1 VQSFARICRIR
12 VRPEDPARMVGV
24 ESRYGQWLALALG
37 EIMNWKSLGRSIG
50 LISALLAG
58 MWGPA
63 PVRAQ
68 AGSAAPST
76 GRKTSSPYTG
86 DLSIFDAS
94 GRDERLQINRVM
106 DMLGIESGKNVADIG
121 AGSGWFTMRAAR
133 RVMGSGTVYAVDI
146 NPEAIDYIDQRTK
159 KEQLQNIKTILSKP
173 DDPKLPA
180 DSLDA
185 VLLLKTYH
193 EVAHPVVLLRS
204 LRSSLR
210 PGAKIGIIDRNGN
223 GENHGVS
230 RDVVVREAAQAGYE
244 LRDSQ
249 DFVKADGMDYFL
261 IFTAKPD

>member
-1 VQSFARICRIR
+1 
-12 VRPEDPARMVGV
+12 
-24 ESRYGQWLALALG
+24 
-37 EIMNWKSLGRSIG
+37 MNWKSFGGALRSIG
-50 LISALLAG
+50 LISVLLAG
-58 MWGPA
+58 QWGPA
-63 PVRAQ
+63 LVRAQ

-76 GRKTSSPYTG
+76 RRKTSSPYTG
-86 DLSIFDAS
+86 DLSVFDAL

-106 DMLGIESGKNVADIG
+106 DMLGIEPGKNVADIG
-121 AGSGWFTMRAAR
+121 AGSGWFTMRVAR
-133 RVMGSGTVYAVDI
+133 RVTGSGTVYAVDI
-146 NPEAIDYIDQRTK
+146 NPEAIHYIDQRAK
-159 KEQLQNIKTILSKP
+159 KDELQNIKTILSKP
-173 DDPKLPA
+173 DDPHVPTG
-180 DSLDA
+180 SIDA

-193 EVAHPVVLLRS
+193 EVAHPVELLRN

-230 RDVVVREAAQAGYE
+230 KDVVVREAAQAGYE